1 MRGIVKSTNYNSR
14 SAGERNSTKADAAG
28 RDDGDNSDDDD
39 DSYFWIYNHVPG
51 IGLERWVNWDLDS
64 LNISAKCTQ
73 LRENEAE
80 LGPTVFWS

>member
-51 IGLERWVNWDLDS
+51 IGLDDLHR
-64 LNISAKCTQ
+64 LFYWIFIIVISD
-73 LRENEAE
+73 EN
-80 LGPTVFWS
+80 